1 MAYYYNNALDWG
13 KEVVVNTKFGYGDN
27 IQVFDIE
34 RGKSDRIRKHS
45 WQTDTSIG
53 KISWCYNPKEENKT
67 PDHIIDDFVDI
78 VSKNGNLLLNV
89 GPKPDGTITDEQKN
103 VLKEIGKWLKVN
115 GEAIYG
121 SRPWVTPGEGEN
133 KGTAGYMT
141 DNEKTEYTAQDIRFT
156 TRDNNVYAISLV
168 WGDEVLIKTFA
179 EKHLK
184 DVKIENVA
192 MLGSYEKLNYEL
204 TPEGLKV
211 KFPKNKPTD
220 YAHVLRIKLSCTV
233 VSNPVIDKYQ
243 DKVVSTV
250 RIMQHGNHPE
260 SVAAK
265 SSVGDNVIKQD
276 IEIAPQTLVEKEFI
290 HLTSNADAPYELKIE

>member
-156 TRDNNVYAISLV
+156 TRDNNVYAISLA

-184 DVKIENVA
+184 DVKIENVE
-192 MLGSYEKLNYEL
+192 MLGSYGKLNYEL

-211 KFPKNKPTD
+211 KFPENRPTD
-220 YAHVLRIKLSCTV
+220 YAHVLRIKLSGTV

-250 RIMQHGNHPE
+250 RIMQHSNHL
-260 SVAAK
+260 VVVTAK
-265 SSVGDNVIKQD
+265 SHVGDNVIKQG

-290 HLTSNADAPYELKIE
+290 HLTDNADAPYELKIE